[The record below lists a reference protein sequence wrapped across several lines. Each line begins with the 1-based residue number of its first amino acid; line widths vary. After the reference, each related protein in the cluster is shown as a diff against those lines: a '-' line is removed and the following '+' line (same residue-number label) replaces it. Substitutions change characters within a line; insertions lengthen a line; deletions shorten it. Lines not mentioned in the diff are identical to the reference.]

1 MACRLNR
8 QCRRRHCPLTACR
21 RGCARQR
28 SGRLHRRVRR
38 RLLGHQ
44 GGGRLGAAGRS
55 GRYCRSAK
63 KWRVQACQRGRWR
76 LGRCGGGLSPSLG
89 AAVSSL
95 AIAAGDGVTA
105 RTEWGWCG
113 VALLVSPPPRTVGGL
128 VCGGDVGD
136 EADDSWAPPV
146 GWAVGAVPVAGGE
159 GDTGEEWV
167 GVGRRRRGV
176 DYFHSPS

>member
-1 MACRLNR
+1 M
-8 QCRRRHCPLTACR
+8 
-21 RGCARQR
+21 
-28 SGRLHRRVRR
+28 
-38 RLLGHQ
+38 
-44 GGGRLGAAGRS
+44 
-55 GRYCRSAK
+55 
-63 KWRVQACQRGRWR
+63 
-76 LGRCGGGLSPSLG
+76 SPSLG

-136 EADDSWAPPV
+136 EADDSLAPPV
-146 GWAVGAVPVAGGE
+146 GSAVGAVPVAEGD